1 MPGKKRPNCYYRPMS
16 PSAEPAT
23 AAPEPPPVTRTR
35 TPWITRVGRVFR
47 FAAQRADEERLLQ
60 VASSL
65 TFTTVLG
72 LVPMLAVVL
81 SLFTAFPVFQDFRL
95 ALEDFLTHSLMPP
108 AVSDNIMNYLNQF
121 ARQATRLTAIGGAF
135 LVVTSILLIMTID
148 KTFNDIWH
156 VTRQRP
162 IPQRALVY
170 WAVVTLGPVV
180 AGASLWATSFV
191 ARESMG
197 LVRDVPEILSLI
209 ISFVPVILTGLG
221 FAALFVVVPNRQVFW
236 RDAMAGGFGTAI
248 VLELMKA
255 AFAYYLTRFP
265 TYTVIYGAFATL
277 PIFLLWIYLSWLA
290 VLFGATVAASVP
302 LIRLGRWEINRSPG
316 APYID
321 AMAVLRSLHAA
332 QGRRPAGRSTSSL
345 AKRLHLHH
353 DELNAVLEKLEQLDI
368 IARTSEQ
375 RWILTCDPRKIPLA
389 PVVDHFLL
397 DRQQPRLQDDPHIL
411 DVAAAALGRHDTPT
425 LEELSQL
432 AHNTPM
438 DAAAPVPPLASQ
450 NTKSGQQSPG
460 EASC

>member
-1 MPGKKRPNCYYRPMS
+1 MC
-16 PSAEPAT
+16 PSAEPTA
-23 AAPEPPPVTRTR
+23 AAPEPPPAKRPRPSWVTRM
-35 TPWITRVGRVFR
+35 GRVFR

-72 LVPMLAVVL
+72 IVPMLAVVL

-95 ALEDFLTHSLMPP
+95 ALEDFLANSLMPP

-121 ARQATRLTAIGGAF
+121 ARQASRLTAIGGGF

-162 IPQRALVY
+162 LPQRALVY
-170 WAVVTLGPVV
+170 WAIVTLGPVV

-191 ARESMG
+191 ARESLG
-197 LVRDVPEILSLI
+197 LVRDVPEILSLL
-209 ISFVPVILTGLG
+209 ISFFPLILTGLG
-221 FAALFVVVPNRQVFW
+221 FAALFVVVPNRQVYW
-236 RDAMAGGFGTAI
+236 RDALAGGFGTAI

-290 VLFGATVAASVP
+290 VLFGATIAASVP

-316 APYID
+316 APYVD
-321 AMAVLRSLHAA
+321 AMAVLRSLYAA

-353 DELNAVLEKLEQLDI
+353 DELNTVLEKLEQLGI
-368 IARTSEQ
+368 IARTAEQ
-375 RWILTCDPRKIPLA
+375 RWILACDPRKISLA
-389 PVVDHFLL
+389 PIVDHFLI
-397 DRQQPRLQDDPHIL
+397 DRQQPMLQGDSQIMDI
-411 DVAAAALGRHDTPT
+411 AAAALAGNAPAT

-432 AHNTPM
+432 AHNTRI
-438 DAAAPVPPLASQ
+438 DGAALVPSHTSQ
-450 NTKSGQQSPG
+450 NTKSGSQAPG